1 MADFIGSLNAF
12 DVTVDEIVGGYAV
25 ARPAEGERVVVAVEA
40 AATAGDR
47 LRVAVRPE
55 RVELAPDGED
65 VPADGS
71 RLEGTIAEVVFLG
84 MYTQFVVETAIGTVV
99 SHRLADE
106 SLEPF
111 QPHARVVL
119 SWQAD
124 ETSVL

>member
-1 MADFIGSLNAF
+1 M
-12 DVTVDEIVGGYAV
+12 
-25 ARPAEGERVVVAVEA
+25 
-40 AATAGDR
+40 
-47 LRVAVRPE
+47 RPE
-55 RVELAPDGED
+55 RVELAPAGVD

-71 RLEGTIAEVVFLG
+71 RVEGTIAEVVFLG
-84 MYTQFVVETAIGTVV
+84 MYTQFLVETAIGTVV

-111 QPHARVVL
+111 QPGARVVL